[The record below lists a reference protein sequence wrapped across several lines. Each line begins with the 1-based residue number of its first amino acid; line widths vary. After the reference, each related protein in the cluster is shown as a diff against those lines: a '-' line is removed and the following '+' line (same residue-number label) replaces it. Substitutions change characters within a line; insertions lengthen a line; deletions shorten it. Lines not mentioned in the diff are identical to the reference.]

1 MQPDNLTNLSVD
13 GHIPRT
19 IKSTPKIHQ
28 PIIQNPEKKTHNTS
42 KAAFLRKERSNGREK
57 KNIQFIYSTFY
68 SEMRDKSMESCD
80 F

>member
-28 PIIQNPEKKTHNTS
+28 PIIQI
-42 KAAFLRKERSNGREK
+42 ERK
-57 KNIQFIYSTFY
+57 KNTVLQRLRFSEKSEATEERKKYPIYLLNILF
-68 SEMRDKSMESCD
+68 
-80 F
+80 